1 MSQPVRCSLL
11 AWSAWAP
18 GISSPED
25 WQEWATGTRT
35 IADAPD
41 SPPVDFIPAMQR
53 RRLSRLSRLA
63 LSAAYSCADGNHQ
76 LPTVFASRHG
86 EIHRTLGL
94 LTDLAKD
101 EPLSPMAFSLSVHNT
116 ASGLY
121 SIATGNTAPSTA
133 IAAGRDTLPTAILEA
148 IGQLQRHDEVMVVY
162 AEEPLPPEYRQFAS
176 NDNSALLGLAL
187 RLGRPGT
194 GRDWQLQPVANNSDT
209 AGSSGLALLRWLN
222 AVEPGLLVQGERNS
236 WAWSWA

>member
-1 MSQPVRCSLL
+1 
-11 AWSAWAP
+11 
-18 GISSPED
+18 
-25 WQEWATGTRT
+25 
-35 IADAPD
+35 
-41 SPPVDFIPAMQR
+41 MQR

-63 LSAAYSCADGNHQ
+63 LSAAHSCAGERHF

-94 LTDLAKD
+94 LGDLAHN

-121 SIATGNTAPSTA
+121 SITTGNTAPSTA
-133 IAAGRDTLPTAILEA
+133 IAAGADTLSMAMIEA

-162 AEEPLPPEYRQFAS
+162 AEEPLPAEYGAFAS

-187 RLGRPGT
+187 RLGKPGA
-194 GRDWQLQPVANNSDT
+194 GRDWQLQPAPENLDT
-209 AGSSGLALLRWLN
+209 ANASGFALARWLSG
-222 AVEPGLLVQGERNS
+222 VDPELLMRGERS
-236 WAWSWA
+236 GWHWSWQ